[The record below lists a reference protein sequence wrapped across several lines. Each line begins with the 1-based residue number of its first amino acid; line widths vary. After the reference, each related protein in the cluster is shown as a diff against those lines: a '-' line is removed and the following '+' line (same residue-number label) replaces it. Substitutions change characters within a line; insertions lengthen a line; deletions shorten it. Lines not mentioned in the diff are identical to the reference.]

1 MRSALVLVL
10 LSLWMAI
17 PAVAQ
22 QNLRTLPPAISEST
36 ASGITCD
43 STRYGYR
50 IRTNN
55 ASGSTDCTFGSGTGS
70 TVNVCEC
77 GEGDAWVDAPY
88 VEAASF
94 DATDLGANSVAA
106 SELNANADEVFFC
119 GELGNDGATYGGPNV
134 SFWTGD
140 YSASGAPGGAACNT
154 LGDATET
161 NVDNDV
167 DAFVTFKVMGM
178 YCWVTSAP
186 SNAAGVIM
194 VLHDDTAVTTPSV
207 TCTVAQSETSCTSTT
222 GTTTDIAANS
232 QLAVEATTAE
242 DLSTQDFGCKVYV
255 VPD

>member
-1 MRSALVLVL
+1 MRKLLFALLLLVPSVALAQSRNTVPPTCTAAELSAGTC
-10 LSLWMAI
+10 A
-17 PAVAQ
+17 PALEGTRVH
-22 QNLRTLPPAISEST
+22 
-36 ASGITCD
+36 ITD
-43 STRYGYR
+43 GD
-50 IRTNN
+50 
-55 ASGSTDCTFGSGTGS
+55 AVVSTDCTTGGGAADIICEYDGS
-70 TVNVCEC
+70 
-77 GEGDAWVDAPY
+77 AWVTAP
-88 VEAASF
+88 VLQALDINTGDIAENAITA
-94 DATDLGANSVAA
+94 DELGANVD
-106 SELNANADEVFFC
+106 ELWFC
-119 GELGNDGATYGGPNV
+119 GELGNAGATYGGPNV

-167 DAFVTFKVMGM
+167 DAFLTFKVMGM

-222 GTTTDIAANS
+222 ATTTDVAANS

-242 DLSTQDFGCKVYV
+242 DLSTQDFGCRVWVSLK
-255 VPD
+255 